1 MGDRCIRFIV
11 LFERKE
17 KDISKDLRTNERIRV
32 REVRLIDEKGEQIG
46 VMPTRDALNI
56 ATERNLDLVEVAP
69 NANPPVCR
77 LIDYGRF
84 RYEQTKR
91 ERESRKA
98 QKIVSLKE
106 VRMRPKIDEHD
117 LMVKGRAAERFL
129 SEGDKVKMSVVF
141 RGRELAHTD
150 IGKDLLD
157 RMADELS
164 TVATVDQP
172 PKMEGKSMVMVLAKR
187 PEQKKAK
194 EATGS

>member
-1 MGDRCIRFIV
+1 MFLIG
-11 LFERKE
+11 RKE
-17 KDISKDLRTNERIRV
+17 KNISKDLRTNERIRV
-32 REVRLIDEKGEQIG
+32 REVRLIDEKGEQVG

-77 LIDYGRF
+77 LIDYGKF

-91 ERESRKA
+91 EKESRKA

-106 VRMRPKIDEHD
+106 VRMRPKIDDHD
-117 LMVKGRAAERFL
+117 LMVKGKAAERFL
-129 SEGDKVKMSVVF
+129 EEGDKVKMSVVF

-150 IGKDLLD
+150 IGKEILD

-164 TVATVDQP
+164 RVATVDQS
-172 PKMEGKSMVMVLAKR
+172 PKMEGKAMTMVLAKR
-187 PEQKKAK
+187 PEKPEHKKVK
-194 EATGS
+194 EAAVS